1 LEQAKFEI
9 SEKMAGDPHKYQTVL
24 NQLIVQCLIKLLESN
39 VELMCREDDV
49 RLVEAAMEEASA

>member
-1 LEQAKFEI
+1 
-9 SEKMAGDPHKYQTVL
+9 MAGDPHTYQTVL

-49 RLVEAAMEEASA
+49 SLVEAAMAEASA